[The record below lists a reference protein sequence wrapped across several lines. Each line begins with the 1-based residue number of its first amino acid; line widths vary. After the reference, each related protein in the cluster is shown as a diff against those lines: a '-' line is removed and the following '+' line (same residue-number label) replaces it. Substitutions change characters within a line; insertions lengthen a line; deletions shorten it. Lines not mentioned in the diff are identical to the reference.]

1 MDRKLGNNTVD
12 SRKSG
17 NALKSTA
24 HIEKKLNRVYPN
36 FTVILETY
44 ITQMILLI
52 I

>member
-44 ITQMILLI
+44 IT
-52 I
+52 